1 MRPDF
6 LAMLDGVDT
15 GDGGPPLVLDAAVR
29 GHIRELVLAAGGV
42 SESEAAV
49 LMRVL
54 ARLAEIQAGE
64 GVGAATA
71 AAREVKDLW
80 LANRH

>member
-6 LAMLDGVDT
+6 LAMLDGVDA
-15 GDGGPPLVLDAAVR
+15 GDGAGALVLDASVR

-42 SESEAAV
+42 SENEAAV

-64 GVGAATA
+64 GVGAAAA

-80 LANRH
+80 LASRH